1 MSLPQQPSRAAV
13 ESPVASSTYSTAPD
27 SFSCEQAAVAKAEEL
42 RLTSFTSET
51 AHTLGEGIRAHIRKN
66 APGKPAIVQITS
78 GATEQLLYFST
89 SCEGSLLDNKVWAQ
103 RKWRSVCR
111 FGKSSASLNVKWP
124 DGKIPSHYAA
134 PESEYACHGG
144 GFPLR
149 VKGVEPIVGVV
160 IVSGLTQEEDHQSIV
175 DVLEKFIQDGEP
187 VSQ

>member
-1 MSLPQQPSRAAV
+1 MSWD
-13 ESPVASSTYSTAPD
+13 T
-27 SFSCEQAAVAKAEEL
+27 AAVAKAEEL

-78 GATEQLLYFST
+78 GATEHLLYFSA

-134 PESEYACHGG
+134 PESEVSFVYSRAIILGLTWFAIVQYACHGG

-160 IVSGLTQEEDHQSIV
+160 IVS
-175 DVLEKFIQDGEP
+175 
-187 VSQ
+187 

>member
-1 MSLPQQPSRAAV
+1 MSWD
-13 ESPVASSTYSTAPD
+13 T
-27 SFSCEQAAVAKAEEL
+27 AAVAKAEEL

-134 PESEYACHGG
+134 PESEVSLSLSPLRDLTLADLLQLKQYACHGG

-160 IVSGLTQEEDHQSIV
+160 IVS
-175 DVLEKFIQDGEP
+175 
-187 VSQ
+187 